1 MLPSLEYAEVPW
13 LRPVN
18 IVGHESPLYPLLQYQ
33 FRVVL
38 QRRIF
43 VDVTAH
49 VRTFRVVVRRLLPQ
63 WHPIDQHIVA
73 FLLLR

>member
-1 MLPSLEYAEVPW
+1 
-13 LRPVN
+13 
-18 IVGHESPLYPLLQYQ
+18 
-33 FRVVL
+33 
-38 QRRIF
+38 
-43 VDVTAH
+43 VTAH